1 MEIPNSTIYLS
12 QKHDSFRDKLKQ
24 IFKIDFSS
32 NSLYH
37 LMQDGKKPKMSEN
50 GNSNL
55 IVWQEIKGKVW
66 TQI

>member
-37 LMQDGKKPKMSEN
+37 LMHDGKKPKMSEN

-55 IVWQEIKGKVW
+55 IIWQEIKGKVW

>member
-55 IVWQEIKGKVW
+55 IVWQEIKGKV
-66 TQI
+66 

>member
-24 IFKIDFSS
+24 IFKTDFSS

-55 IVWQEIKGKVW
+55 IVWQEIKGKV
-66 TQI
+66 

>member
-1 MEIPNSTIYLS
+1 MEIPNNIIYLS

-24 IFKIDFSS
+24 IFKIIFLL

-37 LMQDGKKPKMSEN
+37 VMHDGKKPKMSEN

-55 IVWQEIKGKVW
+55 SIWQEIKRKV
-66 TQI
+66 